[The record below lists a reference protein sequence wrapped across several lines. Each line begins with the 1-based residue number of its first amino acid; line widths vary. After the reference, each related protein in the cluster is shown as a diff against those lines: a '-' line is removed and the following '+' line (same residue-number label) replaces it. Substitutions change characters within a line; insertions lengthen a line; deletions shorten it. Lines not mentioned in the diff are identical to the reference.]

1 MEALVSRPPAQD
13 ALGTGQL
20 QRLRDLDSTLSSIEH
35 WVEAFFAL
43 PIPNWLAITVSMFSQ
58 FTHCLV
64 VLFKLTILD
73 EPGWDLAEVQRRAD
87 VFNIIDRVCSIIQ
100 PLRSTLGLVDAPG
113 PRRSLFFKSDALFHA
128 MRKFLQAE
136 MAQKRSSAVP
146 PSLESENGAG
156 YSQGFETAAVPDEF
170 LMSLSDEPW
179 VSDILAFSWDFP
191 PQEPMDVSFGS

>member
-1 MEALVSRPPAQD
+1 
-13 ALGTGQL
+13 
-20 QRLRDLDSTLSSIEH
+20 
-35 WVEAFFAL
+35 
-43 PIPNWLAITVSMFSQ
+43 
-58 FTHCLV
+58 
-64 VLFKLTILD
+64 
-73 EPGWDLAEVQRRAD
+73 
-87 VFNIIDRVCSIIQ
+87 
-100 PLRSTLGLVDAPG
+100 
-113 PRRSLFFKSDALFHA
+113 